1 MSASSSSGGEPA
13 REAPTPRERFAA
25 ALRREPAALFEG
37 CLAIAAH
44 LGHPDDPDES
54 RATLDALAAHVR
66 DAAVGVRRR
75 PTLETVAAEL
85 FGPLGFDGNHAR
97 YDDPANSLLPE
108 VLRRRVGI
116 PITLAVVVLEVADRL
131 EVEACGVGMPGHF
144 LVAEGPR
151 ASRWLDG
158 FERGRWLDRAG
169 VEARFAAVHGPG
181 APFRDEY
188 LRPTPPGQMLVRV
201 LANLLGVS
209 TTMGDP
215 NLRLRV
221 LELRSEVEGLGA
233 TPQARVDLAEAQ
245 AAVGRLAEAAEGLEA
260 VRRLAGLDEDTA
272 LARRVDQLRARLN

>member
-1 MSASSSSGGEPA
+1 MSASSSSRGDPA
-13 REAPTPRERFAA
+13 PEAPTARQRFAA

-37 CLAIAAH
+37 CLAIAQH

-54 RATLDALAAHVR
+54 RAALDALAAEVR
-66 DAAVGVRRR
+66 AAAVALRRR
-75 PTLETVAAEL
+75 PDLAAVAEAL
-85 FGPLGFDGNHAR
+85 FGPLGFDGNHVR
-97 YDDPANSLLPE
+97 YDDLANSLLPE

-131 EVEACGVGMPGHF
+131 EVEACGIGMPGHF
-144 LVAEGPR
+144 LVAEGPH
-151 ASRWLDG
+151 ATRWLDG

-181 APFRDEY
+181 APFREEY

-201 LANLLGVS
+201 LANLLGV
-209 TTMGDP
+209 TTAMGDP

-221 LELRSEVEGLGA
+221 LELRAEVEGLGA

-245 AAVGRLAEAAEGLEA
+245 AAVGRFAEAADGLEA
-260 VRRLAGLDEDTA
+260 VRRLAGLDDESA
-272 LARRVDQLRARLN
+272 LARRVDQLRTRLN